1 MVRTKLN
8 VSEAKDRLS
17 QLDKD
22 AAETTEPIMIAVHGR
37 NQVVMISQEEYES
50 LMETIEI
57 LRDQDLVKKILAS
70 LKELKRGE
78 VVDFD
83 SIKKVV

>member
-1 MVRTKLN
+1 MTKVNL
-8 VSEAKDRLS
+8 SEAKDRLS
-17 QLDKD
+17 QLVKD